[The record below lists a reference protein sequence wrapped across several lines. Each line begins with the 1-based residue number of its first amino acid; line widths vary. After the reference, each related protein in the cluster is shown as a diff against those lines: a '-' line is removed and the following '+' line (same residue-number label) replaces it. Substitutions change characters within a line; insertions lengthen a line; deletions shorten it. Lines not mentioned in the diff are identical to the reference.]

1 MDCYV
6 TAASIS
12 DVRPGLCLCFDAC
25 MDVFAV
31 MCRQSNVKIEPSP
44 TVESEI
50 MAENWDLEAKA
61 RPEAEF
67 NLQCTTSRQYT
78 PKQSYL
84 KYLKTVHGGE
94 MAAKTRSQLNYL
106 KVDERN
112 FYQWWEESLSK
123 AIHKMENPPKNLL
136 KHHH

>member
-1 MDCYV
+1 
-6 TAASIS
+6 
-12 DVRPGLCLCFDAC
+12 

-112 FYQWWEESLSK
+112 FHQWWEESLSK
-123 AIHKMENPPKNLL
+123 AIHKMENPPKTFLNITIRLTL
-136 KHHH
+136 CGNTVVLSSSELV